1 MLDTA
6 GDYIAE
12 ARYLLQD
19 EQALVYR
26 YPDSAFIQAINLGLI
41 EARRYRYDLFIATKG
56 VPPQVTAKADAIA
69 FELQYRPALLNYVV
83 GHVGVSDAEPSQD
96 ARAVSFQQSFRAALT
111 GQG

>member
-12 ARYLLQD
+12 ARFLLQD
-19 EQALVYR
+19 ELVQVYR
-26 YPDSAFIQAINLGLI
+26 YPDSEFFTALNLGLT
-41 EARRYRYDLFIATKG
+41 EARRYRYDLFLATKG
-56 VPPQVTAKADAIA
+56 VPPAVTKKTDAIA
-69 FELQYRPALLNYVV
+69 FEPQYRPALLNYVV

-96 ARAVSFQQSFRAALT
+96 ARAVSFQQSFRAALL